1 MDNQITAGELSQF
14 ILYAV
19 IVAGAIAGI
28 SEVIGDTQRAIGAS
42 DRLLELLNVQSS
54 VQALATVQAIPQVNA
69 A

>member
-1 MDNQITAGELSQF
+1 LFGFTSIILVLWLGAYAVMDKQITAGELSQF

-42 DRLLELLNVQSS
+42 DRLLEL
-54 VQALATVQAIPQVNA
+54 
-69 A
+69 